1 MKRKV
6 LIISVIGII
15 ISLFSISYTFAAN
28 NMNNMAQG
36 IRNAVGEAE
45 NVVEGAGSAVGR
57 VVQDG
62 MNTIGNGAKNIGNAT
77 ENTVG
82 TITNNG
88 NDRYTA
94 TRTATGNSTTNNS
107 TGMSSTVYTW
117 IIVAITAVGIGV
129 LLWSYIRQNNKDNMY
144 IDSNDR

>member
-62 MNTIGNGAKNIGNAT
+62 MNTIGNGARNIGNAT

-82 TITNNG
+82 TITNN
-88 NDRYTA
+88 DKYTA

-107 TGMSSTVYTW
+107 SGMSSTVYTW
-117 IIVAITAVGIGV
+117 IIIAITAVGIGV